1 MANLSVVQKG
11 NKFVVTNNGEP
22 VLLPKTDGQSIV
34 TEFDSKQ
41 DAEKYMNILSNLNKR
56 KRYQKS

>member
-1 MANLSVVQKG
+1 MVNLSVVQKG
-11 NKFVVTNNGEP
+11 SKFVVTNNGEP

-41 DAEKYMNILSNLNKR
+41 DAEKYMNILSNLSKR